1 MSVKDLMFRL
11 IGEDV
16 SASEAFTKMA
26 KTADKSAKSMK
37 DSFGPVPGV
46 ISLAAVGVTVASIK
60 MASDFQSQ
68 MTLLETAGGES
79 AKNMKT
85 VSDGI
90 LNLAQA
96 TGTSTE
102 QLGEG
107 MYTIE
112 KAGIRGADGLK
123 VLKAAAEGAK
133 AENVDLGT
141 ATNALTSVMMSYHM
155 KASQAVSVQNML
167 VAGSGMAKTT
177 MQEYAGSL
185 AAVIP
190 VASAAGIGF
199 DQVGG
204 AIATLTQHGTSAQ
217 EATQELANT
226 IRSLQAPSA
235 VAQTAMQQLGI
246 NVTDLSSNLG
256 KRGLTGTID
265 LITDAISKHMGPSGL
280 VVADTFKKS
289 QSAAA
294 DAQIELQKLPASM
307 QAVAKGYL
315 DGTVTGKGWR
325 KELMGMTVDHRQLAL
340 QFAQTVQHSRGFNDM
355 LKSGSPAAQT
365 FAGMLNHVMG
375 GATGMNTALMLGGE
389 NMTYF
394 KKATEEVGAAGRK
407 TGTDISTWAKTQATF
422 KVQMDQAKEGVST
435 LGITIGTALLPTATK
450 VIQTVT
456 GWTKALIANKPALI
470 AVMSVVGVFSGLMI
484 AAYTAQKLMAAGST
498 LLKMA
503 TTAATVV
510 QWAYNVALTAN
521 PIGVV
526 VMAIAALVAGLVWFF
541 TQTKLGQT
549 IWKGFTKFLGDA
561 WNALWNNVI
570 SPVINA
576 ISVAWNWLYTN
587 VIKPVVDGFVL
598 QFKILEVVLWLLWN
612 NVIMPVVNFI
622 GAIFNW
628 LYQNVIAPVI
638 DAITLGWNALWTTT
652 IQPVANFIGLA
663 ITAIGVVFNWLWNSI
678 ISPIVNFISLA
689 LTLLSTAFGVVFG
702 GIGDV
707 IRGAF
712 DGVVEF
718 VRGIFNSV
726 IDIVNG
732 VIGKINDVLSAG
744 KAIGISVSIPK
755 LPHFA
760 GGVQSFGGGLAVVGE
775 NGPEVVRM
783 PRGAQVFPH
792 GSGPDGG
799 GVTVQ
804 VTVQAGAVGNEQY
817 LARTVTSA
825 LVNMIRSGQINP
837 QELKTALGV

>member
-1 MSVKDLMFRL
+1 MFRL

-90 LNLAQA
+90 LNLAQS

-133 AENVDLGT
+133 AENVDLAT

-226 IRSLQAPSA
+226 IRSLQAPNQ
-235 VAQTAMQQLGI
+235 VAQKEMQQLGI
-246 NVTDLSSNLG
+246 NVTDLSQHLG
-256 KRGLTGTID
+256 TRGLTGTID
-265 LITDAISKHMGPSGL
+265 LISEAIAKNMGPSGL
-280 VVADTFKKS
+280 VMLDTFKKS

-294 DAQIELQKLPASM
+294 DAQVMFEKLPSSI
-307 QAVAKGYL
+307 QAVAREYQNG
-315 DGTVTGKGWR
+315 DITQSAWR
-325 KELMGMTVDHRQLAL
+325 KTLKGMDVDQRQLAM
-340 QFAQTVQHSRGFNDM
+340 QFAATVNASRGFND
-355 LKSGSPAAQT
+355 LLHSGQPAAQT
-365 FAGMLNHVMG
+365 FAGALNKVMG

-389 NMTYF
+389 NMAYF
-394 KKATEEVGAAGRK
+394 KRATEEVGAAGRK
-407 TGTDISTWAKTQATF
+407 TGSDISTWAKTQATF
-422 KVQMDQAKEGVST
+422 KVQMDEAKQGVSV
-435 LGITIGTALLPTATK
+435 LGITIGTALLPAATK

-456 GWTKALIANKPALI
+456 SWTKGLIENKPALI
-470 AVMSVVGVFSGLMI
+470 AVVAAVGTF
-484 AAYTAQKLMAAGST
+484 AAIMMYAWTVQKLMVAWSVIMKT
-498 LLKMA
+498 A
-503 TTAATVV
+503 TVAATVA
-510 QWAYNVALTAN
+510 QWAYNQALTDN

-541 TQTKLGQT
+541 TQTKLGQS
-549 IWKGFTKFLGDA
+549 IWKGFTQFLGDA
-561 WNALWNNVI
+561 WNWLWNSVI
-570 SPVINA
+570 HPVILA
-576 ISVAWNWLYTN
+576 ISTAWNWLYNTIIKPVVALWVMEFKILEVILWLLWEGVILPVVN
-587 VIKPVVDGFVL
+587 AIGAAFSWLWTTVIKPVVDF
-598 QFKILEVVLWLLWN
+598 ISAAWTWLW
-612 NVIMPVVNFI
+612 V
-622 GAIFNW
+622 
-628 LYQNVIAPVI
+628 
-638 DAITLGWNALWTTT
+638 TT
-652 IQPVANFIGLA
+652 IKPVADFIHLA
-663 ITAIGVVFNWLWNSI
+663 LIALGIEFNWLWGSV
-678 ISPIVNFISLA
+678 ISPVVNWISGA
-689 LTLLSTAFGVVFG
+689 INLLGTAFGIVFG
-702 GIGDV
+702 GIGDT

-712 DGVVEF
+712 NGVVGF
-718 VRGIFNSV
+718 VRGIFNEV
-726 IDIVNG
+726 IDVVNG
-732 VIGKINDVLSAG
+732 VIGAINTTLAAG

-760 GGVQSFGGGLAVVGE
+760 SGVQSFGGGLALVGE
-775 NGPEVVRM
+775 NGPEVVNL
-783 PRGAQVFPH
+783 PRGSQVFPH
-792 GSGPDGG
+792 GQGPAGSGL
-799 GVTVQ
+799 TVQ

-817 LARTVTSA
+817 LARVTTDA
-825 LVNMIRSGQINP
+825 LINALRSGSINR
-837 QELKTALGV
+837 QEIRTALGF